1 MNEDQSTVV
10 YQFLTYL
17 TVEKQ
22 YAPTTIAS
30 YKRDLDSFFSH
41 QGSRDLHAIS
51 ADDINRFIALLNQKG
66 QAASS
71 IGRLLSCLRSFFKY
85 SIREGHINSNPAS
98 LVQNPKGRSRLPRTL
113 DVDQMNA
120 LLTVK
125 AETPIEKRD
134 LAMWELLYS
143 AGLRL
148 AELININISDLDL
161 SEGVVYVTGKGNKER
176 FAPIG
181 SKASEAIQNWL
192 DSRESSQS
200 EDPLFTTMKGK
211 RLTPR
216 AVQYRLKS
224 YGVKH
229 MGSDGLH
236 PHMFRHSFAT
246 HMLESSSDLRAVQDL
261 LGHENISTT
270 QVYTHLDM
278 SYMTKVYNE
287 SHPRANRKK

>member
-1 MNEDQSTVV
+1 MSKEQSTVV
-10 YQFLTYL
+10 SEFLTFL

-22 YAPTTIAS
+22 YAPTTISA
-30 YKRDLDSFFSH
+30 YGRDLKSFFDFQRGKDPKSI
-41 QGSRDLHAIS
+41 D
-51 ADDINRFIALLNQKG
+51 ADDIKRFVAELNQDG
-66 QAASS
+66 LAASS
-71 IGRLLSCLRSFFKY
+71 IGRLLSCLRSFFNFA
-85 SIREGHINSNPAS
+85 IREGHCTTNPAA
-98 LVQNPKGRSRLPRTL
+98 LVQNPKGKSRLPRTL

-120 LLTVK
+120 LLTAK

-134 LAMWELLYS
+134 LAIWELLYS

-148 AELININISDLDL
+148 AELVNIDIADLDL
-161 SEGVVYVTGKGNKER
+161 KEGLVCVTGKGNKSR
-176 FAPIG
+176 FVPVG
-181 SKASEAIQNWL
+181 SKATTAITNWL
-192 DSRESSQS
+192 SSRGVYDTS
-200 EDPLFTTMKGK
+200 DPLFTSMQGR

-224 YGVKH
+224 YGAKQ
-229 MGSDGLH
+229 MGTDGLY

-246 HMLESSSDLRAVQDL
+246 HMLESSGDLRAVQEL

-278 SYMTKVYNE
+278 SYMTKVYNA